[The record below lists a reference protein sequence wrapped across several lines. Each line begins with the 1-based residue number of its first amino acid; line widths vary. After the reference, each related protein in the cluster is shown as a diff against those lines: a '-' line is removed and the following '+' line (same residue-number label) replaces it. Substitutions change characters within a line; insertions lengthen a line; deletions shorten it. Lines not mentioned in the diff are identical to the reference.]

1 MMLSKRL
8 SHLASTRED
17 GLEANVLKWPSA
29 EQEPGRPTPS
39 RILETGGYVAR
50 AEVPGRLRDEGNP
63 PSCARAGSETESV
76 TLIRGGWQ
84 VCRE

>member
-1 MMLSKRL
+1 MVLNKRIL
-8 SHLASTRED
+8 HLASNRED
-17 GLEANVLKWPSA
+17 GLKAKLPEVAVRGTRTWP
-29 EQEPGRPTPS
+29 PTPS
-39 RILETGGYVAR
+39 RILATGGYVAG
-50 AEVPGRLRDEGNP
+50 AEVPSRLRNEGHP